1 MMFRIVLGA
10 VLVVGAA
17 GGWFIAAGP
26 SIVLGSIKDDYVAGA
41 ESAGIDMSE
50 CKARQKTILDPSGGM
65 AMCAQDVYREVQRQ
79 VSEIE
84 NADSESTSSDEA
96 PLADEQAETSSEE

>member
-10 VLVVGAA
+10 VLVIGAA
-17 GGWFIAAGP
+17 AGWLVAAGP
-26 SIVLGSIKDDYVAGA
+26 SIVLGSIKDEYVAGA
-41 ESAGIDMSE
+41 EASGIDMSE

-79 VSEIE
+79 VVEIE
-84 NADSESTSSDEA
+84 NADSESSASDEA
-96 PLADEQAETSSEE
+96 PPADEQVESSSGE